1 MDESSL
7 FNKAHCNTASSATNY
22 LNENVLDHKRQEN
35 WTPNSC
41 DLNSIEYT
49 IWDIME
55 KMVYKN
61 VRQYEHIE
69 GLFAVISDAWTRL
82 TKINQ

>member
-1 MDESSL
+1 
-7 FNKAHCNTASSATNY
+7 
-22 LNENVLDHKRQEN
+22 
-35 WTPNSC
+35 
-41 DLNSIEYT
+41 
-49 IWDIME
+49 ME

-69 GLFAVISDAWTRL
+69 GLLAVISDAWTRL